1 VSALSHAVRAEPA
14 DPADGPSGMIL
25 VSQNRERAV
34 TSASDEVARAASL
47 TLVELV
53 RGQPAGTKADM
64 AFHALREQLIAGERT
79 YGETLSTAELA
90 GELGVS
96 RRPVMDAMMRLQGAG
111 FIEIIRQV
119 GCRVVVPERRMVRE
133 HFYAAGVLD
142 GAAARLA
149 ATRAS
154 DAERELLQDALR
166 ASRSAARAL
175 DKRRFELANKRFHS
189 ALLTAGGNRR
199 LADLAHSSWDLSDFY
214 LQRRTPDDLRRSHR
228 EHEAIAEAI
237 ERRDPEA
244 ARDAAEA
251 HLAHFGEAAILPAD
265 GPGS

>member
-1 VSALSHAVRAEPA
+1 
-14 DPADGPSGMIL
+14 MIL
-25 VSQNRERAV
+25 VSQSVERAA
-34 TSASDEVARAASL
+34 TSASDDAARATSL
-47 TLVELV
+47 TLVEFG
-53 RGQPAGTKADM
+53 RRQPVGTKAD
-64 AFHALREQLIAGERT
+64 AVFFALREQLIAGERP
-79 YGETLSTAELA
+79 YGETLSTNELA
-90 GELGVS
+90 QEFGVS
-96 RRPVMDAMMRLQGAG
+96 RRPVMDAMMRLEVAG

-149 ATRAS
+149 ASRAS
-154 DAERELLQDALR
+154 EAERELLRQALR
-166 ASRSAARAL
+166 GSRSAARAF
-175 DKRRFELANKRFHS
+175 DKPRFEVANKRFHT

-237 ERRDPEA
+237 ARRDPEG

-251 HLAHFGEAAILPAD
+251 HLARFGEAPILPD
-265 GPGS
+265 DDPES